1 MAPPPWTTPEQRE
14 FLTAQLPLF
23 IQRQAEGKL
32 HLFWPPLMEAW
43 FQKYPEHTLLNLPLP
58 ADKDGRELTPD
69 ELARLGAAI
78 KARRSKIENW
88 IRNQRKKIGSA
99 AEDAVPSTTNA
110 MVQRIFH
117 LSVPRRRRVHQPI
130 EIFQKRNK
138 VAIVE
143 ALTAAGYDA
152 LNVDQ
157 DPDEADDWTDEFQDT
172 PAARAKRTR
181 SARMRMRTRV
191 VQDMWAEASP
201 EERAAVEAA
210 IEEEKRALTEEEQRA
225 ELDPQ
230 QATPEERLQAIDSLD
245 AVFGGVHR
253 AAYLASGWVG
263 MSIFGGPN
271 PRMNGDL
278 TLKIVCFGKTP
289 SGNDFEACCMDFDKN
304 ITQPF
309 QDFLTICFGETD
321 TADWALPTTP
331 EVAMDHAPVRRI
343 VVTHPVAEPEIAKKP
358 KKSKS
363 KSKSKKSKKDVNVE
377 GTVSP
382 PSNQHTGRVTGPGD
396 AFSEPS
402 PPPSRCP
409 SPGAA
414 EDYADSNPSPSR
426 DPSPDAADDY
436 GDFDVSPSQN
446 FDMYGVG
453 LDLGTTAPSWPSG
466 MTPPLTPEVAEAIAR
481 QERGGTINH
490 ASMVIDPQLLDGAAP
505 FVPMPPA
512 FSPAQPILFASPLA
526 PPSVPPPFS
535 PATLLM
541 LSPIV
546 SPPVSTPVPLKPRP
560 ARKNTPFAPSASVFG
575 LPDDPYR
582 RSNLFEAFRSS
593 TTPQTTPQ
601 TPQAASP
608 ATTSLI
614 DFGLE
619 SRTTPPSKISLS
631 LLKSTVPSAK
641 PAALSS
647 RPTRAAQLVAGVIDS
662 HPPATTPV
670 PTPPVAY
677 PAPPP
682 LFTPSSP
689 ATTAP
694 PTPTPPTPPTAAA
707 SPPIFDLPG
716 SRPQCNPLPLPKPAK
731 IGKKPPPRKMSA
743 AETAKNK
750 AAAATALKIALVQG
764 EVQNKKRG
772 RPRKEP
778 LLDITNEVTSATNA
792 STSAASDAVSTGD
805 DLPSPNASAPPI
817 YVVSSTNN
825 NRAAARE
832 AARKEKAAEEKAA
845 ADAAAAQA
853 AKGWTEMTVDGATV
867 VTFTSTRV
875 RRAAKHPDGSAVE
888 PETKKART
896 VNTKKTDASLT
907 KLLERGEKR
916 KAAELSKPKG
926 KKRRT

>member
-78 KARRSKIENW
+78 KARRSVSFQHIALRMDTSHTEVEIENW

-110 MVQRIFH
+110 M
-117 LSVPRRRRVHQPI
+117 PI

-278 TLKIVCFGKTP
+278 TLKIVCFGETP

-426 DPSPDAADDY
+426 DPSPT
-436 GDFDVSPSQN
+436 
-446 FDMYGVG
+446 
-453 LDLGTTAPSWPSG
+453 LLTTMGILMCLRPKILIS
-466 MTPPLTPEVAEAIAR
+466 EAIAR